1 MEKNA
6 TLNKFV
12 KTIGLPRKKGKIPA
26 NIKCTVAGWG
36 RTGHDE
42 PASDVLKENT
52 EKLQFNF
59 VCEQIWKQYFDD
71 DSMICTKFTRKA
83 GGVCQ
88 VNLNQVHV
96 LL

>member
-1 MEKNA
+1 M
-6 TLNKFV
+6 
-12 KTIGLPRKKGKIPA
+12 KTIGLPKKKGKIPA

-36 RTGHDE
+36 RTGQDK

-52 EKLQFNF
+52 EKLQLNSK
-59 VCEQIWKQYFDD
+59 CEKKWQTVFDD
-71 DSMICTKFTRKA
+71 DSMICTTFTREA
-83 GGVCQ
+83 GGICQ